1 MIAIEPAAPAAY
13 ATADVAFWL
22 LERMAQ
28 EGTMPDMQRLH
39 HLLFLAQSEFEQ
51 DDPARRLM
59 PACFV
64 QQGDSIL
71 EPNLDRLLKGGIVE
85 PWAPQIDPKALTFLE
100 KFWRKHGI
108 VPAAALRHLA
118 IRRAAAARPAA
129 KPAVPVPAAVPG
141 AAARPRHPAAKPAAA
156 KKSFGDLP
164 PLPPGEEVRFTG
176 DGRAVTRWR
185 PKRRV
190 EDLATKS

>member
-28 EGTMPDMQRLH
+28 EGVTPDLQRLH
-39 HLLFLAQSEFEQ
+39 HLLFLAQSEFETV
-51 DDPARRLM
+51 DAGRRLM

-85 PWAPQIDPKALTFLE
+85 PWAPQVDPAALTFLE

-108 VPAAALRHLA
+108 IPAVALRHLA
-118 IRRAAAARPAA
+118 VRRAAAARP
-129 KPAVPVPAAVPG
+129 P
-141 AAARPRHPAAKPAAA
+141 AKPAAPPPPDLPDHKTRPRPAA
-156 KKSFGDLP
+156 KLSAAAKSFGDLP

>member
-1 MIAIEPAAPAAY
+1 MTAIEPAAPAAF

-28 EGTMPDMQRLH
+28 EGTQPDMARLH
-39 HLLFLAQSEFEQ
+39 HLLFLAQCEFAEEGV
-51 DDPARRLM
+51 PGKLM

-64 QQGDSIL
+64 QSGDSVI

-85 PWAPQIDPKALTFLE
+85 PWAPQIEPHALSFLE
-100 KFWRKHGI
+100 RFWRRHSVI
-108 VPAAALRHLA
+108 PAAALRHLA
-118 IRRAAAARPAA
+118 VRKAAAGRGPEKPAPKMAA
-129 KPAVPVPAAVPG
+129 KPAP
-141 AAARPRHPAAKPAAA
+141 AKPVAKASVP

-190 EDLATKS
+190 EDLARKA